1 MELWRAG
8 MTQSAEGTAP
18 SSARIR
24 DIAEALGLP
33 VSAFDNAYA
42 QTPLHEVRDLL
53 LAYLS
58 ITDLQG
64 RQRVMNVV
72 RREASRCQAPPDSEP
87 RRG

>member
-8 MTQSAEGTAP
+8 MTRSAEGTAP
-18 SSARIR
+18 SSARIK
-24 DIAEALGLP
+24 DIAEALGVP
-33 VSAFDNAYA
+33 VSAFDNAHA
-42 QTPLHEVRDLL
+42 PTPLHELRDLL

-72 RREASRCQAPPDSEP
+72 RREASRCQTPPAPKP
-87 RRG
+87 RLE